1 MWIRDPKDFTLDE
14 KLDEIRR
21 AGYEGVELMESLDEL
36 GSPEYLRKTLDEHG
50 LALASIL
57 VRVGRGDRNVI
68 KESKKRI
75 EYAANFD
82 IESIVVCET
91 WFESGMKPQ
100 ECHFE
105 ILGEELEELSQ
116 YASKFN
122 LQIAYHTHVGRRI
135 ATMDEIDKLFQF
147 TKSTK
152 LCLDTANVVAAGIDP
167 IHMLNKY
174 KEKIIYVQLKDWKKD
189 KGKEFWDQCVELG
202 EGDLKDVFPKFLSRL
217 DEINYQKWIIVELDH
232 STLTP
237 FESAKNSRE
246 YLRRLGY

>member
-1 MWIRDPKDFTLDE
+1 MSRGLIRMK
-14 KLDEIRR
+14 
-21 AGYEGVELMESLDEL
+21 
-36 GSPEYLRKTLDEHG
+36 H
-50 LALASIL
+50 
-57 VRVGRGDRNVI
+57 RNPL
-68 KESKKRI
+68 
-75 EYAANFD
+75 
-82 IESIVVCET
+82 
-91 WFESGMKPQ
+91 W
-100 ECHFE
+100 
-105 ILGEELEELSQ
+105 ILGEEHEELSQ

-217 DEINYQKWIIVELDH
+217 DEINYQKWIY
-232 STLTP
+232 
-237 FESAKNSRE
+237 SRTGSFNAS
-246 YLRRLGY
+246 LLKVQK